1 MTRRVILAT
10 ALVVALATSATAQY
24 TVGAIT
30 PRPLFSGGRDLVTRL
45 TLIARTQVELG
56 SMGLQKATR
65 PDVTAFARQMLTDYT
80 RADSEL
86 AALADSMQV
95 ATNVVDA
102 RLRGIERRLDGLYGA
117 EFERDYAQT
126 MFDMNQEVVSMLR
139 IWTIEASKRADDDP
153 LTRWVND
160 MRPKAEQ
167 YLERARQL
175 QQAVR

>member
-1 MTRRVILAT
+1 MMRTVILPA
-10 ALVVALATSATAQY
+10 ALSIAFATSVAAQY
-24 TVGAIT
+24 PVGAMT

-80 RADSEL
+80 RADTEL

-95 ATNVVDA
+95 DTNVVDA
-102 RLRGIERRLDGLYGA
+102 RLRGIELRLDGLYGP
-117 EFERDYAQT
+117 EFERDYART

-139 IWTIEASKRADDDP
+139 IWTIEAAKRAADDP
-153 LTRWVND
+153 LTRWVDD
-160 MRPKAEQ
+160 MLPKAEQ